1 MQLMNENKDTLWPVR
16 RARERSA
23 APVSNSGADANDR
36 ADAFMRVQQAVL
48 SQFSRHPF
56 HKVGMR
62 DVARE
67 ARCGIAALYRFADT
81 KEGLLTVC
89 LAADFEA
96 RAERIRAAS
105 RREVG
110 TRARLR
116 ACIGELV
123 RFDLDRPDFVR
134 IVRLNTPASLLQDS
148 AQNGGPEEVIEEILM
163 RGARDG
169 SVRSDLDPG
178 ALASL
183 VCALT
188 DGALGR
194 WAKTDRDAVPLL
206 RERLGQERA
215 ELVWA
220 VIWPAVSSA

>member
-1 MQLMNENKDTLWPVR
+1 MQLTIDNKDAVWPLR

-23 APVSNSGADANDR
+23 APGANETEDANAR
-36 ADAFMRVQQAVL
+36 AAALTRVRQAVL
-48 SQFSRHPF
+48 AQFSRHVF

-67 ARCGIAALYRFADT
+67 ARCGIAALYRFAET
-81 KEGLLTVC
+81 KDDLLSLC
-89 LAADFEA
+89 LVPDFEA
-96 RAERIRAAS
+96 RAERLRTAS

-116 ACIGELV
+116 ACVAELV
-123 RFDLDRPDFVR
+123 RFDLDRPEFAR
-134 IVRLNTPASLLQDS
+134 IVRLNTPTCLIHDAPLD
-148 AQNGGPEEVIEEILM
+148 AGAEGVIEEILT

-169 SVRSDLDPG
+169 SVRTDLAPS
-178 ALASL
+178 ALAAL
-183 VCALT
+183 VIGLT

-194 WAKTDRDAVPLL
+194 WARTDRDAVPLL
-206 RERLGQERA
+206 PERLSQERA

-220 VIWPAVSSA
+220 VVWPAVSST

>member
-1 MQLMNENKDTLWPVR
+1 MQLMIDNKDTLWPLR
-16 RARERSA
+16 RAHERSA
-23 APVSNSGADANDR
+23 ALAPKKAEDAN
-36 ADAFMRVQQAVL
+36 ASAAAFNRVRQAVL

-67 ARCGIAALYRFADT
+67 ARCGIAALYRFAET
-81 KEGLLTVC
+81 KDGLLALC

-96 RAERIRAAS
+96 RAERLRAAS

-123 RFDLDRPDFVR
+123 QFDLDRPDFAR
-134 IVRLNTPASLLQDS
+134 IVRLNTPACLIHD
-148 AQNGGPEEVIEEILM
+148 AAENAGAEGVIEDILA

-169 SVRSDLDPG
+169 SVRTDLEPP

-183 VCALT
+183 VCALA

-206 RERLGQERA
+206 RERLSQERA

-220 VIWPAVSSA
+220 VIWPAVSSI

>member
-23 APVSNSGADANDR
+23 APVPNSGADANEK
-36 ADAFMRVQQAVL
+36 AAAFTRVRQAVL

-67 ARCGIAALYRFADT
+67 ARCGIAALYRVAGT
-81 KEGLLTVC
+81 KEDLLAVC

-96 RAERIRAAS
+96 RAERLRLAS

-116 ACIGELV
+116 ACVGELV
-123 RFDLDRPDFVR
+123 RFDLDRPDFAR
-134 IVRLNTPASLLQDS
+134 IVRLNTPASLLQDAAEHAG
-148 AQNGGPEEVIEEILM
+148 AQGLVEEILM

-169 SVRSDLDPG
+169 SVRSDLDPA

-194 WAKTDRDAVPLL
+194 WARTDRDAVPLL

>member
-1 MQLMNENKDTLWPVR
+1 MQLTINNEETVWPLR

-23 APVSNSGADANDR
+23 APAANETEDANAR
-36 ADAFMRVQQAVL
+36 AAAFNRVRQAVL
-48 SQFSRHPF
+48 AQFSRHAF

-67 ARCGIAALYRFADT
+67 ARCGIAALYRFAET
-81 KEGLLTVC
+81 KDDLLSLC
-89 LAADFEA
+89 LVPDFEA
-96 RAERIRAAS
+96 RAERLRTAS

-123 RFDLDRPDFVR
+123 RFDLDRPDFAR
-134 IVRLNTPASLLQDS
+134 IVRLNTPACLLQD
-148 AQNGGPEEVIEEILM
+148 AAENAGAGGVIEDILT

-169 SVRSDLDPG
+169 SVRTDLEPP

-183 VCALT
+183 VCALA

-194 WAKTDRDAVPLL
+194 WARADRDAVPLL